1 MAKKIEIL
9 ENTLLKLLVR
19 RGDNLDR
26 VNVTLSE
33 GELGYTTDGKRLF
46 VGDGQTAGGIVVGN
60 KWKGSV
66 TDISTITDA
75 ITGDYAFESTSNIFY
90 VLTEESTWLS
100 AGRIL
105 EAGDTTIDIDDSN
118 GTISVGTISGANV
131 SVNAL
136 GNSIDLSNT
145 KISLSSTQIKTDRVS
160 AHSVSHLKLPQ
171 NININNVDYQFPV
184 GGLGGANVFLRSDAN
199 GNLQW
204 TTPEANTTVYFNSS
218 SVIPVGTII
227 PVASGSSVPSG
238 YLLCNG
244 QSIAGADYR
253 DLSAV
258 IGSQYGGDDVNFNL
272 PDYEDSVLYGVNSN
286 PVGGTEYHL
295 DTGTSGLSAKAVTF
309 FIKALPDTVATPSFT
324 LSGNLQASTNGTAV
338 TEGESFD
345 PFEDNVVI
353 STPIPGVSAINTA
366 TAVLSTFTTKATYT
380 KFWITGSGAKGGS
393 RTGGAA
399 ATVTGVLS
407 APIGTT
413 VDFFVGAGVT
423 TNNTDGAPSYISIG
437 GTELARSVGAEFQ
450 TSGTVPDGTTNT
462 GNLSTNGTGLA
473 GGESAYI
480 LGGHVIEGGR
490 GGWDTDGGGGEEVSS
505 TASFWGS
512 DSVAGAGGGGH
523 AGTSN
528 DTADGLVKF
537 EWGM

>member
-19 RGDNLDR
+19 RGDNQDR

-46 VGDGQTAGGIVVGN
+46 IGDGATAGGIVVGN

-66 TDISTITDA
+66 LDVSTITDA

-90 VLTEESTWLS
+90 VRTETKWLS

-105 EAGDTTIDIDDSN
+105 EAGDTTIDINDSN

-136 GNSIDLSNT
+136 GNSIDLSSN

-160 AHSVSHLKLPQ
+160 SHTASHLKLPQ
-171 NININNVDYQFPV
+171 NININSVDYQFPT
-184 GGLGGANVFLRSDAN
+184 GGLGGDNVFLRSDAT
-199 GNLQW
+199 GNLRW
-204 TTPEANTTVYFNSS
+204 TTPEANATVYFNSS
-218 SVIPVGTII
+218 SVIPIGTII

-244 QSIAGADYR
+244 QSIAGANYR

-258 IGSQYGGDDVNFNL
+258 IGSQYGGNDTSFNL
-272 PDYEDSVLYGVNSN
+272 PNYKDSVLYGVNSN
-286 PVGGTEYHL
+286 PVAGTEYHL

-309 FIKALPDTVATPSFT
+309 FIKALPDNVATPAFT
-324 LSGNLQASTNGTAV
+324 LSGNLKASTNGTAV
-338 TEGESFD
+338 TEGASFD
-345 PFEDNVVI
+345 PFANNVVI
-353 STPIPGVSAINTA
+353 STPVPGVAVFDTT

-380 KFWITGSGAKGGS
+380 KFWITGSGAKGGT

-407 APIGTT
+407 APIGTD
-413 VDFFVGAGVT
+413 VKYFVAPGIT
-423 TNNTDGAPSYISIG
+423 TSNTDGEASYISVG

-450 TSGTVPDGTTNT
+450 TSGLVPDGTTNT

-490 GGWDTDGGGGEEVSS
+490 GGWDTDDSGNEEVGS
-505 TASFWGS
+505 TASFWGA

-523 AGTSN
+523 AAVSN

>member
-46 VGDGQTAGGIVVGN
+46 IGDGQTTGGIVVGN

-199 GNLQW
+199 GNLRW
-204 TTPEANTTVYFNSS
+204 TTPEANATVYFNSS

-227 PVASGSSVPSG
+227 PVVSGSSVPSG

-244 QSIAGADYR
+244 QSIAGANYR

-309 FIKALPDTVATPSFT
+309 FIKALPDTVATPLFT
-324 LSGNLQASTNGTAV
+324 LSGNLQATTNGTAV
-338 TEGESFD
+338 IEGESFD
-345 PFEDNVVI
+345 PFETNVVI
-353 STPIPGVSAINTA
+353 STPVPGVEVFDTA
-366 TAVLSTFTTKATYT
+366 TDVLSTFTTKATYT
-380 KFWITGSGAKGGS
+380 KFWITGSGAKGGT

-407 APIGTT
+407 APIGTS
-413 VDFFVGAGVT
+413 VDYFVGAGIT
-423 TNNTDGAPSYISIG
+423 TNDTDGNPSFISID

-450 TSGTVPDGTTNT
+450 TSGTEPDGTTNT
-462 GNLSTNGTGLA
+462 GNLS
-473 GGESAYI
+473 SAASDYI

-490 GGWDTDGGGGEEVSS
+490 GGWDTNGDGREEVGS

-512 DSVAGAGGGGH
+512 DGVPGAGGGGH
-523 AGTSN
+523 ASVSN

>member
-19 RGDNLDR
+19 RGDDLDR

-66 TDISTITDA
+66 TDVSTITDA

-90 VLTEESTWLS
+90 VRTETEWLS

-171 NININNVDYQFPV
+171 NININDVDYQFPV
-184 GGLGGANVFLRSDAN
+184 GGIGGANVFLRSDVN
-199 GNLQW
+199 GNLRW
-204 TTPEANTTVYFNSS
+204 TTPEANATVYFNSS

-244 QSIAGADYR
+244 QSVAGADYR

-258 IGSQYGGDDVNFNL
+258 IGAQYGGDDTNFNL

-286 PVGGTEYHL
+286 PVDGTEYHL

-309 FIKALPDTVATPSFT
+309 FIKALPDTVATPAFT

-353 STPIPGVSAINTA
+353 STPIPGVSAIDTA
-366 TAVLSTFTTKATYT
+366 TDVLSTFTTRATYT
-380 KFWITGSGAKGGS
+380 KFWVTGSGEKGGS
-393 RTGGAA
+393 RTGGSA
-399 ATVTGVLS
+399 ATVFGILS

-413 VDFFVGAGVT
+413 VDYFVGAGVT
-423 TNNTDGAPSYISIG
+423 TTNTSGNDSYISIG
-437 GTELARSVGAEFQ
+437 GTELARSEGARYRPSAAGAWVNSL
-450 TSGTVPDGTTNT
+450 SGN
-462 GNLSTNGTGLA
+462 NGSLELTDDH
-473 GGESAYI
+473 I
-480 LGGHVIEGGR
+480 LGGYVLSGSIGGM
-490 GGWDTDGGGGEEVSS
+490 DVSS
-505 TASFWGS
+505 NDEESLGAASFWGGHG
-512 DSVAGAGGGGH
+512 APGAGSIGENGYS
-523 AGTSN
+523 SN
-528 DTADGLVKF
+528 TAPGLVKF
-537 EWGM
+537 EWGV

>member
-26 VNVTLSE
+26 INVTLSE

-75 ITGDYAFESTSNIFY
+75 IIGDYAVESTSKIFY
-90 VLTEESTWLS
+90 VRTETEWLS
-100 AGRIL
+100 AGRVL
-105 EAGDTTIDIDDSN
+105 EAGDTTIDINDSN
-118 GTISVGTISGANV
+118 GTISVGTISGANI

-160 AHSVSHLKLPQ
+160 SHTASHLSLPQ
-171 NININNVDYQFPV
+171 NININSVNYQFPT
-184 GGLGGANVFLRSDAN
+184 GGLGGDNVFLRSDVN
-199 GNLQW
+199 GNLRW
-204 TTPEANTTVYFNSS
+204 TAPAANATVYFNSS
-218 SVIPVGTII
+218 SVIPIGTII

-244 QSIAGADYR
+244 QTVAGADYR

-258 IGSQYGGDDVNFNL
+258 IGAQYGGDDINFNL

-286 PVGGTEYHL
+286 PAGSTEYHL
-295 DTGTSGLSAKAVTF
+295 NTGTSGLSAKAVTF

-324 LSGNLQASTNGTAV
+324 LSGNLLASTNGTAV
-338 TEGESFD
+338 TEGASFD
-345 PFEDNVVI
+345 PFANNVII
-353 STPIPGVSAINTA
+353 STPVPGVT
-366 TAVLSTFTTKATYT
+366 VVSTTGSGTFITRATYT
-380 KFWITGSGAKGGS
+380 KFWITGSGAKGGAS
-393 RTGGAA
+393 TGGAA
-399 ATVTGVLS
+399 ATVTGILS
-407 APIGTT
+407 APIGTQ
-413 VDFFVGAGVT
+413 VDYTIGHGITAA
-423 TNNTDGAPSYISIG
+423 NTEGEPSYISIDG
-437 GTELARSVGAEFQ
+437 IELARSVGALWQ
-450 TSGTVPDGTTNT
+450 PNVYIATTNT
-462 GNLSTNGTGLA
+462 GNLSTYGTGLA

-480 LGGHVIEGGR
+480 LGGHVIEGGS
-490 GGWDTDGGGGEEVSS
+490 GGWDTNGGGDEEAGG
-505 TASFWGS
+505 TASFWGA
-512 DSVAGAGGGGH
+512 DYVAGAGGGSH
-523 AGTSN
+523 ANLSTN
-528 DTADGLVKF
+528 TADGLVKF
-537 EWGM
+537 EWGI

>member
-19 RGDNLDR
+19 RGDNADR
-26 VNVTLSE
+26 LNVTLSE
-33 GELGYTTDGKRLF
+33 GELGYTKDGKRLF
-46 VGDGQTAGGIVVGN
+46 VGDGTTAGGIVVGN

-66 TDISTITDA
+66 LDVDTITDA
-75 ITGDYAFESTSNIFY
+75 IDGDYAFESSSNIFY
-90 VLTEESTWLS
+90 VRTETEWLS

-105 EAGDTTIDIDDSN
+105 EAGDTTIDINDSN

-145 KISLSSTQIKTDRVS
+145 KISLSSSQIKTDRVS
-160 AHSVSHLKLPQ
+160 SHTASHLKLPQ
-171 NININNVDYQFPV
+171 NININSVDYQFPV

-199 GNLQW
+199 GNLRW
-204 TTPEANTTVYFNSS
+204 TTPEANATVYFNSS

-309 FIKALPDTVATPSFT
+309 FIKALPDAVATPSFT

-353 STPIPGVSAINTA
+353 STPVPGVALFDTT

-380 KFWITGSGAKGGS
+380 KFWITGSGAKGGT

-399 ATVTGVLS
+399 ATVTGILS
-407 APIGTT
+407 APIGTD
-413 VDFFVGAGVT
+413 VKYFVGAGVT

-437 GTELARSVGAEFQ
+437 GTELARSVGAAWQGEPFLA
-450 TSGTVPDGTTNT
+450 TTNT

-480 LGGHVIEGGR
+480 LGGHVIEGGS
-490 GGWDTDGGGGEEVSS
+490 GGWDTDDGGDEEVGS
-505 TASFWGS
+505 TSSFWGA
-512 DSVAGAGGGGH
+512 DKVAGAGGGGH
-523 AGTSN
+523 ARVSI

>member
-19 RGDNLDR
+19 RGDNADR
-26 VNVTLSE
+26 LNVTLSE

-66 TDISTITDA
+66 TDVATITDA
-75 ITGDYAFESTSNIFY
+75 INGDYAFESTSNIFY
-90 VLTEESTWLS
+90 VRTETEWLS
-100 AGRIL
+100 AGRFL
-105 EAGDTTIDIDDSN
+105 EARDTTIDINDSN

-184 GGLGGANVFLRSDAN
+184 GGLGGDNVFLRSDAN
-199 GNLQW
+199 GNLRW
-204 TTPEANTTVYFNSS
+204 TAPESNATIYFNSS

-227 PVASGSSVPSG
+227 PVASGSGVSSG

-286 PVGGTEYHL
+286 PVGSTEYHL

-309 FIKALPDTVATPSFT
+309 FIKALPDTVATPSMS
-324 LSGNLQASTNGTAV
+324 LQGNLSAQVNGV
-338 TEGESFD
+338 NVEEGTSFS
-345 PFEDNVVI
+345 PLDNVI
-353 STPIPGVSAINTA
+353 LATPVPGVAVFDTA
-366 TAVLSTFTTKATYT
+366 TAGLSTFTTKATYT

-399 ATVTGVLS
+399 ATVTGILS
-407 APIGTT
+407 APIGTD
-413 VDFFVGAGVT
+413 VKYFVAPGRT
-423 TNNTDGAPSYISIG
+423 TNDTDGEPSYISIG
-437 GTELARSVGAEFQ
+437 GTELARSVGAKWQ
-450 TSGTVPDGTTNT
+450 SDVYIATTNT
-462 GNLSTNGTGLA
+462 GNLSTN
-473 GGESAYI
+473 ESAYI
-480 LGGHVIEGGR
+480 LGGHVIEGGT
-490 GGWDTDGGGGEEVSS
+490 GGWDTDDGGDEEVGS
-505 TASFWGS
+505 TSSFWGA
-512 DSVAGAGGGGH
+512 DKVAGAGGGGH
-523 AGTSN
+523 GRSSN

>member
-66 TDISTITDA
+66 TDVSTITDA

-90 VLTEESTWLS
+90 VLTEQSTWLS

-105 EAGDTTIDIDDSN
+105 EAGDTTIDINDSN

-160 AHSVSHLKLPQ
+160 SHTASHLKLPQ
-171 NININNVDYQFPV
+171 NININSVDYQFPI
-184 GGLGGANVFLRSDAN
+184 GGLGGDNVFLRSDAN
-199 GNLQW
+199 GNLRW
-204 TTPEANTTVYFNSS
+204 TTPEANATVYFNSS

-244 QSIAGADYR
+244 QTIAGATYR

-258 IGSQYGGDDVNFNL
+258 IGSQYGGNDTTFKL
-272 PDYEDSVLYGVNSN
+272 PDYENSVLYGVNSN
-286 PVGGTEYHL
+286 PSGSTEHPL
-295 DTGTSGLSAKAVTF
+295 NTSTTTGLSAKAVTF
-309 FIKALPDTVATPSFT
+309 FIKALPDAVATPAFT
-324 LSGNLQASTNGTAV
+324 LSGDLKASTNGTAV
-338 TEGESFD
+338 VEGTSFD
-345 PFEDNVVI
+345 PFATNVVI
-353 STPIPGVSAINTA
+353 STPVPGVAVFDTT

-380 KFWITGSGAKGGS
+380 KFWITGSGAKGGN

-407 APIGTT
+407 APIGTN
-413 VDFFVGAGVT
+413 VKYFIAPGIT
-423 TNNTDGAPSYISIG
+423 TNNTAGEASYISIG
-437 GTELARSVGAEFQ
+437 GTELARSVGAKWQ
-450 TSGTVPDGTTNT
+450 SDPVLATTNT

-473 GGESAYI
+473 NGESAYI
-480 LGGHVIEGGR
+480 LGGHVIEGGS
-490 GGWDTDGGGGEEVSS
+490 GGWDTDDGGDEEVGS
-505 TASFWGS
+505 TSSFWGA
-512 DSVAGAGGGGH
+512 DKVAGAGGGGH
-523 AGTSN
+523 AQVSIN
-528 DTADGLVKF
+528 TADGLVKF

>member
-66 TDISTITDA
+66 TDVSTITDA

-90 VLTEESTWLS
+90 VLTEQSTWLS

-105 EAGDTTIDIDDSN
+105 EAGDTTIDINDSN

-136 GNSIDLSNT
+136 GNSIDLSST

-160 AHSVSHLKLPQ
+160 SHTASHLKLPQ
-171 NININNVDYQFPV
+171 NININSVNYQFPV
-184 GGLGGANVFLRSDAN
+184 GGLGGDNSFLRADAN
-199 GNLQW
+199 GNLRW
-204 TTPEANTTVYFNSS
+204 TTPEANATVYFNSS
-218 SVIPVGTII
+218 SVIPIGTII
-227 PVASGSSVPSG
+227 PVASGRSVPTG

-244 QSIAGADYR
+244 QSIAGATYR

-258 IGSQYGGDDVNFNL
+258 IGSQYGGNDTTFNL
-272 PDYEDSVLYGVNSN
+272 PNYKDSVLYGVNSN
-286 PVGGTEYHL
+286 PVASTEYHL

-309 FIKALPDTVATPSFT
+309 FIKALPDTVATPAFT
-324 LSGNLQASTNGTAV
+324 LSGDLKASTNGTAV
-338 TEGESFD
+338 AEGVSFD
-345 PFEDNVVI
+345 PFATNVVI
-353 STPIPGVSAINTA
+353 STPVPGLTAYTEAGTGTYNTR
-366 TAVLSTFTTKATYT
+366 ATYT
-380 KFWITGSGAKGGS
+380 KFWVTGSGSKGGAS
-393 RTGGAA
+393 SGGAA
-399 ATVTGVLS
+399 ATITGVLS
-407 APIGTT
+407 APIGTPIT
-413 VDFFVGAGVT
+413 YIVGAGQT
-423 TNNTDGAPSYISIG
+423 TKNSPGNLSKITIGGVDVAISNGALWQASYIGAPNN
-437 GTELARSVGAEFQ
+437 
-450 TSGTVPDGTTNT
+450 SGTVLTTNDNVLC
-462 GNLSTNGTGLA
+462 GHILSGGSGGVDSNDNEEGVA
-473 GGESAYI
+473 G
-480 LGGHVIEGGR
+480 
-490 GGWDTDGGGGEEVSS
+490 
-505 TASFWGS
+505 TASFWGAG
-512 DSVAGAGGGGH
+512 SVPGAGPF
-523 AGTSN
+523 ADRNNSA
-528 DTADGLVKF
+528 DSADGLVKF